1 MSAKDG
7 IFKVGLRLLVLVGPA
22 LLSPAALGAAPL
34 REPVSAKVQPV
45 PQKPPMPKVITPAQ
59 RCAALEK
66 QFDEALKGTFDDR
79 NLPAAK
85 KLRSEGGHLCESGR
99 HAAGALR
106 LARALQAIG
115 LEAEE
120 P

>member
-7 IFKVGLRLLVLVGPA
+7 IFKVGVRVLVLAGLA
-22 LLSPAALGAAPL
+22 LSTTAALGAEPVL
-34 REPVSAKVQPV
+34 EPVSAKVPV
-45 PQKPPMPKVITPAQ
+45 APQKPPMPKVITPAQ
-59 RCAALEK
+59 RCSALEK

-79 NLPAAK
+79 NLSAAK

-106 LARALQAIG
+106 LARALQEIG